1 MPWAK
6 FTDGLDE
13 NDKLAGITD
22 AAFRL
27 WVLSIT
33 WSNRKL
39 TDGHIPTGRPMRLVS
54 LRNPKKTTAELVE
67 AKLWHVASRP
77 CKACLQQRAEKRV
90 TDPIPSGGWIVHDYF
105 HFQKAKWVIEAERER
120 LRSIGAKGG
129 KASTQLSTELS
140 SELSTELELPAK
152 HAAQAP
158 SSAGSSSTELG
169 IHGVE
174 TEHAARPRTPVV
186 PVPPSSGAI
195 APVSPEDPFEP
206 EDGSLKRSEVRG
218 GRRESGLHHAGS
230 AFERVAD
237 SVRKRAG

>member
-13 NDKLAGITD
+13 NDKLAGIAD
-22 AAFRL
+22 PAFRL
-27 WVLSIT
+27 WVLAIT

-39 TDGHIPTGRPMRLVS
+39 TDGHIPNGRPMRLVS

-67 AKLWHVASRP
+67 AKLWHLASRP
-77 CKACLQQRAEKRV
+77 CRACLEQRAEKKV
-90 TDPIPSGGWIVHDYF
+90 LDPIPSGGWLIHDYF
-105 HFQKAKWVIEAERER
+105 HFQKARWVIEAERER

-140 SELSTELELPAK
+140 TQVELAAK

-158 SSAGSSSTELG
+158 SLAGSSSAQVEL
-169 IHGVE
+169 
-174 TEHAARPRTPVV
+174 AARARSSTPYPRN

-195 APVSPEDPFEP
+195 APVPAEP
-206 EDGSLKRSEVRG
+206 PVLEPDESRG
-218 GRRESGLHHAGS
+218 PKDADRLRDQARGRGRLRAAGDVAGL
-230 AFERVAD
+230 VAAEA
-237 SVRKRAG
+237 RGRAG